1 MLIGFKA
8 TFLTQAALLCSYW
21 VFGAEIC
28 FSGTKWQRIMNTLK
42 TLGFE
47 LYVPELSLPNDE
59 QKQPFQC
66 PFSRVSEQGKHLG
79 RE

>member
-1 MLIGFKA
+1 
-8 TFLTQAALLCSYW
+8 
-21 VFGAEIC
+21 
-28 FSGTKWQRIMNTLK
+28 MNTLK

-47 LYVPELSLPNDE
+47 LYVPELSPPNDA
-59 QKQPFQC
+59 QKQPSQC

>member
-1 MLIGFKA
+1 
-8 TFLTQAALLCSYW
+8 
-21 VFGAEIC
+21 
-28 FSGTKWQRIMNTLK
+28 MNTLK

-66 PFSRVSEQGKHLG
+66 PFSRVSEQDKHLE
-79 RE
+79 REWTLMLQRVRQGIKVHQQDLTLYKKAILILKDL